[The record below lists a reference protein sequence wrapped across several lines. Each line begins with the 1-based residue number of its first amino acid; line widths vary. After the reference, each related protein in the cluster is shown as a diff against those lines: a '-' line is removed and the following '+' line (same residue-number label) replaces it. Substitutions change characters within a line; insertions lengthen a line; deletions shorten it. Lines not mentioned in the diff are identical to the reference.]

1 MSERRDR
8 MVGWLVAAVLAVAVG
23 ALVWSQTD
31 NMGLGGLVLVVAVL
45 AAAGW
50 DAIKGRR

>member
-1 MSERRDR
+1 MSAGRDR
-8 MVGWLVAAVLAVAVG
+8 VAGWIVAAVLAVVVG

-31 NMGLGGLVLVVAVL
+31 NMGLAGLILVIAVL